1 MDSHTMG
8 EIQGLLTRVE
18 ERLSERDITE
28 SERCRLQ
35 RWRREMLLQ
44 IADSKAARWGD

>member
-1 MDSHTMG
+1 MDNHTLG
-8 EIQGLLTRVE
+8 EIHGLITLVE

-44 IADSKAARWGD
+44 IADSKASRWGD

>member
-1 MDSHTMG
+1 MNDHTMG
-8 EIQGLLTRVE
+8 EIKGLLTSVE
-18 ERLSERDITE
+18 KRLSERDVTE

-44 IADSKAARWGD
+44 IADAREYRWGD